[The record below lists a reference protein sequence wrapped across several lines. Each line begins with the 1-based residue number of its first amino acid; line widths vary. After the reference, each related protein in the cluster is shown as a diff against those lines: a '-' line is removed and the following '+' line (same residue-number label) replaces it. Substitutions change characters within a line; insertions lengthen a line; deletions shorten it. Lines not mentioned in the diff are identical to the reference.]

1 MDIFASSDR
10 NLLHNGAEA
19 VVGEGGSHRVT
30 EQLGLPAQRRWE
42 AMLENPSM
50 MGCLD
55 DCEVF
60 FREIEEV
67 RRNDVLGVA
76 LGQLLTP
83 RLPLWPWGLPVK
95 AAT

>member
-1 MDIFASSDR
+1 
-10 NLLHNGAEA
+10 
-19 VVGEGGSHRVT
+19 
-30 EQLGLPAQRRWE
+30 
-42 AMLENPSM
+42 MLENPSM